1 MSGKYFY
8 SVVNV
13 ENILRPIFTV
23 AHILNQ
29 NLLALT
35 NEQIYDRRILIGEM
49 SCGGEGGIET
59 AIGEWEV
66 TGR

>member
-8 SVVNV
+8 SVVNL

-29 NLLALT
+29 NLLAQKTYWICDPHVLRRFEWVSVSLIEAYVPRR
-35 NEQIYDRRILIGEM
+35 EQ
-49 SCGGEGGIET
+49 
-59 AIGEWEV
+59 
-66 TGR
+66 